1 MVEKT
6 ALEQRGS
13 TSFWSPEP
21 VLIFAGTASY
31 KVKQPRCTRFF
42 ADLRLK
48 IEAVYERHFKS
59 FHMEATPLK
68 TAKWTHLNRAVSLS
82 WNVSI
87 SIRWKPRQ
95 NPTPICTAKGV
106 LGELDIGRKQNG
118 RYPHNATVG
127 PLPIRTSIWVHLAKS
142 DCPDQFLTSSLNNA
156 VIFGLTSVY
165 VTVLLNEK
173 LGYFVRDRSWFV
185 ILFKLLLG
193 VTYTCVIRPTV
204 RSRWLQINPVIY
216 LPLLFSTFLWTKT
229 NLSPNK
235 KRQKER
241 GQHPSCF
248 KKLRQ

>member
-21 VLIFAGTASY
+21 VLIFAETASY

-87 SIRWKPRQ
+87 SIRWKIRHQ
-95 NPTPICTAKGV
+95 SARLKVSWENWT
-106 LGELDIGRKQNG
+106 LDESKMGG
-118 RYPHNATVG
+118 THTM
-127 PLPIRTSIWVHLAKS
+127 
-142 DCPDQFLTSSLNNA
+142 
-156 VIFGLTSVY
+156 
-165 VTVLLNEK
+165 
-173 LGYFVRDRSWFV
+173 
-185 ILFKLLLG
+185 LLL
-193 VTYTCVIRPTV
+193 VPYPSEHQFEFIWRNQTV
-204 RSRWLQINPVIY
+204 QTSF
-216 LPLLFSTFLWTKT
+216 LLLA
-229 NLSPNK
+229 
-235 KRQKER
+235 
-241 GQHPSCF
+241 
-248 KKLRQ
+248 